1 MHLQTFLIGAFA
13 VVVFGSLTLLFL
25 QIALRPGRE
34 AQRAVEVTLHPSQK
48 NTLITQ
54 KKQFLDGILSI
65 VQRVRTRL
73 RLMPSETTARR
84 LAMAGYWNASA
95 TDFYLAAQVFFPLV
109 FAWVGSLV
117 HSNTFLWMFVFAL
130 AGFLAP
136 TFWLERA
143 IRDRK
148 NRIRRDLPDALD
160 LLVICVDAGLGL
172 DQAVLRVSDELILSH
187 PVLHEELHRVHL
199 EQRAGR
205 PRLET
210 WQNLADRT
218 TLPELALF
226 VSLLVQAD
234 RFGTQVTKGL
244 STFADDLRQ
253 QQRQRAE
260 EAVAQLK
267 IKILFPLV
275 FLIFPCLFI
284 VILGPAALS
293 IAHDFHTLFS

>member
-1 MHLQTFLIGAFA
+1 MPIHIFLVGSFA
-13 VVVFGSLTLLFL
+13 VAVFGLLSLLFL
-25 QIALRPGRE
+25 QIALSPGRE
-34 AQRAVEVTLHPSQK
+34 AQRAVEVALRPA
-48 NTLITQ
+48 Q
-54 KKQFLDGILSI
+54 KKTLVAQKKRFLDGIVSI

-73 RLMPSETTARR
+73 RLMPSETTARK
-84 LAMAGYWNASA
+84 LAMAGYWKASA
-95 TDFYLAAQVFFPLV
+95 TDFYLAGQISLPLV
-109 FAWVGSLV
+109 FAWAGSLV
-117 HSNTFLWMFVFAL
+117 HSNTVLWMFAFVSI
-130 AGFLAP
+130 GFLTP
-136 TFWLERA
+136 KLWLDRA
-143 IRDRK
+143 IRNRK
-148 NRIRRDLPDALD
+148 NRLRRDLPDAID

-172 DQAVLRVSDELILSH
+172 DQAVLRVSDELIHSH

-284 VILGPAALS
+284 VILGPAVLS
-293 IAHDFHTLFS
+293 ISQDLHALFN